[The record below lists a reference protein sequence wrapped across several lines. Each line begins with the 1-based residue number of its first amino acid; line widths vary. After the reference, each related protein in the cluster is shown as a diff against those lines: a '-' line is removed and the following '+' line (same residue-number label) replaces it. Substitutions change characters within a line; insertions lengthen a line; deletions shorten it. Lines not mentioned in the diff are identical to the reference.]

1 MEATEVSIK
10 DILSCRSFL
19 IVAVISYK
27 EDSFIMG
34 YHVYETLHRR
44 GVESTNSVDKYAV
57 AVQRNCGQVNVGHFP
72 LGNSEKY
79 VKTIF

>member
-27 EDSFIMG
+27 EDYGFYYGLSC
-34 YHVYETLHRR
+34 V
-44 GVESTNSVDKYAV
+44 
-57 AVQRNCGQVNVGHFP
+57 
-72 LGNSEKY
+72 
-79 VKTIF
+79 

>member
-1 MEATEVSIK
+1 MG
-10 DILSCRSFL
+10 
-19 IVAVISYK
+19 
-27 EDSFIMG
+27 FIMG

-57 AVQRNCGQVNVGHFP
+57 AVQRNCGKVNVGHFP

>member
-1 MEATEVSIK
+1 
-10 DILSCRSFL
+10 
-19 IVAVISYK
+19 
-27 EDSFIMG
+27 MG
-34 YHVYETLHRR
+34 YHVHDTLHRR

-57 AVQRNCGQVNVGHFP
+57 AVQRNCGKVNVGHFP